1 MGIVLEDIFTQ
12 DNIDEAI
19 EHFKSKNDSAGIDG
33 VRLSE
38 LQVYWGMNGSG
49 IIQAIKEEQ
58 YEPSIVENIEIVAA
72 NGKRRIV
79 SKIASIDRLIL
90 RCIGQCLK
98 RVIEPSFSANS
109 FAYQDNKGIVDATN
123 KVCDYLKEGNVW
135 CVEIDI
141 KQFFD
146 NMSQEIVLIK
156 LQPYVTDRCIMTL
169 IKSYLTCKVM
179 YAQRIEVK
187 TRGLVQ
193 GSPLSPILSN
203 LYMNDFDNIL
213 EEMELKFCRFAD
225 DINIYTK
232 NLDEANH
239 IYHKVRDMLKEDLEL
254 DINQEKS
261 GVYQGAKRRYLGFEF
276 QYRKDC
282 GYIVIKAKKKPEQYN
297 NWHTSAI
304 ELIDRDYHIVND
316 GILTRR
322 DFTVLFENEDGKKYL
337 PVETMGSLN
346 VYSEVAFTSGFFEY
360 ANSMGLKVAIYDKY
374 GRFIGNFTSY
384 NHSSSGTSTLRQAT
398 LYNDNKKRVEIAKTI
413 IAAAMHNMRA
423 NIRYYYKI
431 RHDSK
436 LEEVIEVMDTNIQ
449 QVKMASSVESL
460 LMIEARN
467 RQRYYQCFNSILQND
482 KFAFE
487 KRTKRPPRDALNAM
501 ISFGNMCLYERIATE
516 MYKHQL
522 DIRIGF
528 LHSTNKRSQS
538 LNLDIAEIFKPIIID
553 RTIFTLINK
562 GMINAVNDFEQTE
575 EGGIL
580 LNKHGKRIFIQEYQ
594 SKLYQKITYK
604 EQKMTY
610 DTLIRKE
617 VIKIFR
623 TIHYGEKYKPYKYI

>member
-1 MGIVLEDIFTQ
+1 MGIVLGDIFTQ
-12 DNIDEAI
+12 HNIEEAI
-19 EHFKSKNDSAGIDG
+19 EHFNSKNDSAGIDG

-38 LQVYWGMNGSG
+38 LKVYWEMNGSG
-49 IIQAIKEEQ
+49 IIQVIKEER
-58 YEPSIVENIEIVAA
+58 YEPAIVENIEIVAA
-72 NGKRRIV
+72 NGKRRII

-98 RVIEPSFSANS
+98 EILEPTFSVSS
-109 FAYQDNKGIVDATN
+109 FAYQENKGVVGAIN
-123 KVCDYLKEGNVW
+123 KACDYLSEGNVW
-135 CVEIDI
+135 SVEIDI

-146 NMSQEIVLIK
+146 NISQEILLMKLEPYIADSCVL
-156 LQPYVTDRCIMTL
+156 TL
-169 IKSYLTCKVM
+169 IKSYLTCRVM
-179 YAQRIEVK
+179 YAQRIEEK
-187 TRGLVQ
+187 TRGVVQ

-203 LYMNDFDNIL
+203 LYMNDFDNVL
-213 EEMELKFCRFAD
+213 EDMGLKFCRFAD
-225 DINIYTK
+225 DINIYVK
-232 NLDEANH
+232 NLDEANR
-239 IYHKVRDMLKEDLEL
+239 IYHKVRDILKDDLEL
-254 DINQEKS
+254 DINEEKS

-282 GYIVIKAKKKPEQYN
+282 GYIAIKAKKKRSQYN
-297 NWHTSAI
+297 SWHTSAI
-304 ELIDRDYHIVND
+304 ELIDKDYHIVND

-346 VYSEVAFTSGFFEY
+346 VYSDVTFTSGFFEY
-360 ANSMGLKVAIYDKY
+360 ANSKGLKIAIYDKY

-384 NHSSSGTSTLRQAT
+384 NHGSSGTSTVRQAA
-398 LYNDNKKRVEIAKTI
+398 LYNDNNKRVAIAKTI
-413 IAAAMHNMRA
+413 ISAAMHNMRA
-423 NIRYYYKI
+423 NIRYYNKI
-431 RHDSK
+431 RTDTK
-436 LEEVIEVMDTNIQ
+436 LVEVIEIMDNNIQ
-449 QVKMASSVESL
+449 QVKMASNIETL

-467 RQRYYQCFNSILQND
+467 RQQYYQCFNNILQND

-487 KRTKRPPRDALNAM
+487 KRTKRPPQDALNAM

-528 LHSTNKRSQS
+528 LHSTNRRSQS

-562 GMINAVNDFEQTE
+562 GMINAVNDFEKTE
-575 EGGIL
+575 EGGVL
-580 LNKHGKRIFIQEYQ
+580 LNKHGKRMFIQEYQ

-604 EQKMTY
+604 DQKMTY

-617 VIKIFR
+617 IMKIFKA
-623 TIHYGEKYKPYKYI
+623 IYYGERYKPYKYI